1 MVAEWNASD
10 TKKCSYC
17 EEVSRSNYGVREHGS
32 VVVVVVGSSGG
43 WRSRRATRGTSG
55 GIHVGV
61 DGDGKRGGFH
71 RED

>member
-71 RED
+71 GED